1 MLSGKWDRAG
11 SSGTR
16 VCPGWA
22 AYLCVAG
29 SMVRGSPSW
38 PTETI
43 RDKAGPVL
51 SHTGHVGSIFNLYL
65 GNGKIQLTQ
74 SRQVS
79 MSLGTT
85 DGAYA

>member
-1 MLSGKWDRAG
+1 MPRSHAWVGQRSRQHRLKMLSGKWDGTG

-38 PTETI
+38 PTDTI

-51 SHTGHVGSIFNLYL
+51 SHTGHVGRIYSLYL
-65 GNGKIQLTQ
+65 EVE
-74 SRQVS
+74 R
-79 MSLGTT
+79 
-85 DGAYA
+85 